1 MNRNAK
7 KALIGALVIIFM
19 STIMVLTG
27 MGGDRAKSAFPVS
40 ETSGVNEA
48 ESSPHGP
55 MPLTD
60 SGSMVWPMVKLV
72 LALGIVVAAI
82 YGFLYLLRKMM
93 GQRFSGNRSNR
104 LVEVI
109 ETTYIAQKKSVSVL
123 RFHDRAILVGICDG
137 SIQRL
142 AELGPAESA
151 AIISD
156 FASPNPSGKFA
167 GVLSEARTRLK
178 SWNMNRMLTK
188 SAARDME
195 SPQAI

>member
-7 KALIGALVIIFM
+7 KALIGALVIIFV

-27 MGGDRAKSAFPVS
+27 MGGDRAKSALPVS
-40 ETSGVNEA
+40 KTFG
-48 ESSPHGP
+48 ESESESAPGGP

-93 GQRFSGNRSNR
+93 GQKFSGNRSNR

-142 AELGPAESA
+142 AELDPAESA